1 MRAPVHPKTD
11 RSRATPT
18 DAGAAVLAGQAVLT
32 GQALR
37 ARLALTAPAL
47 AASTARLWRAPG
59 LRERYTVYVQAM
71 HGVIRASVP
80 LMERAAARCAELGPR
95 DRIAA
100 PLAGY
105 LREHIAE
112 ERGHDEWL
120 LADFAA
126 LGGDPETLLTTLPQP
141 AVARLVGAQQYW
153 IEYHHPVTLLG
164 HIAVLEANAPAP
176 WLADR
181 IVSATG
187 LPEAAVTTVR
197 EHAGLDTG
205 HAGTLFALLDRLP
218 LSPALSSAVTV
229 SGLHTLDA
237 LVELFGCVDRDTRSA
252 PRPYG
257 PTPGTD
263 TS

>member
-1 MRAPVHPKTD
+1 MRAPTYPT
-11 RSRATPT
+11 T
-18 DAGAAVLAGQAVLT
+18 DAGTAVLA

-47 AASTARLWRAPG
+47 GASTARLWRAPG
-59 LRERYTVYVQAM
+59 LRERYAVYVRAM

-95 DRIAA
+95 DRTAA
-100 PLAGY
+100 PLASY
-105 LREHIAE
+105 LREHINE
-112 ERGHDEWL
+112 ERGHDSWL

-126 LGGDPETLLTTLPQP
+126 LGGDPQTLLTTLPQP

-153 IEYHHPVTLLG
+153 IEYHHPVMLLG
-164 HIAVLEANAPAP
+164 YIAVLEAGAPAP

-181 IVSATG
+181 IVSVTG

-205 HAGTLFALLDRLP
+205 HAAELFALLDRLP
-218 LSPALSSAVTV
+218 LSSSLSSAVTV

-237 LVELFGCVDRDTRSA
+237 LIELFGCVDRDARTA

-257 PTPGTD
+257 PTAGTD